1 MALMLISQH
10 PDTRHFYLLSDPFSR
25 AALRLTTAGS
35 SDWLTQEQALALAR
49 GGAGRLPTTLKLRGQ
64 AGKRLTDILWTAMPP
79 LVCAATR
86 VVDAMAERRLTGWST
101 YPVEVIHQGEFL
113 EGYQGLAILGRGGG
127 RDRTKSPIIDKPA
140 PVPGGKPYRAYRGL
154 FFDEDPWDGSDLF
167 FVDGFIVVTQPAHD
181 YFVRSKV
188 SNIRLTPIS
197 EVEIDVALDRYMGGE

>member
-1 MALMLISQH
+1 
-10 PDTRHFYLLSDPFSR
+10 
-25 AALRLTTAGS
+25 
-35 SDWLTQEQALALAR
+35 
-49 GGAGRLPTTLKLRGQ
+49 
-64 AGKRLTDILWTAMPP
+64 
-79 LVCAATR
+79 
-86 VVDAMAERRLTGWST
+86 MAERRLTGWST

-154 FFDEDPWDGSDLF
+154 FFDEDHWDGSDLF